1 MFWLDC
7 CNDWLVCTMG
17 ATVVGGLSLGKTK
30 YERPIQGR
38 IPNPFIRP
46 VFPPQPMTTL
56 DPDDLPF
63 KLTIMPEIQ
72 KTSNQNL
79 PATVY
84 KPSELLGI
92 FTSFL
97 SQTDVNRKVIYLRG
111 IYLKNPKHD
120 PRWNSRYDTLRDED
134 TQTEITLQ
142 IPQRLCNN
150 LKDGNLVQ
158 VGGVLGRRAQNNCH
172 IQLMLVVSRIDV
184 VQEQAIDEAEIKR
197 MELRQKKALAG
208 FKNVDSLLEQ
218 LLYTDQR
225 PQVAL
230 VFAQTSITMS
240 DFEAGIN
247 AAKSAIDFT
256 ERRVNFSNSQ
266 ELVRTLQALDEF
278 DFSIIALVRGGGG
291 GIEKLDELDVLES
304 IVSLRTPIIAAVGHV
319 EEKLFIK
326 QLVDKCAPTPNGLGQ
341 YFSEMVESVSEK
353 KTKSRAALTEQI
365 KKQFKDQL
373 EAGQKQNKELQEKLT
388 KLTKAQEEAVKKHN
402 EQVQALTKV
411 QAEATK
417 KHNEQV
423 EVLGK
428 QNQELQKKLS
438 EITKAHEAT
447 QKQQSEAMVKLQAQ
461 MKEQNEAHSKQQQE
475 FNASLKKMQ
484 ETNGEL
490 NKSLSKLTVQNTQ
503 AAKDLNDARERQRQL
518 ERQLQESSGSG
529 LWKIAA
535 IIALLALLASLLF
548 R

>member
-1 MFWLDC
+1 
-7 CNDWLVCTMG
+7 
-17 ATVVGGLSLGKTK
+17 
-30 YERPIQGR
+30 
-38 IPNPFIRP
+38 
-46 VFPPQPMTTL
+46 
-56 DPDDLPF
+56 
-63 KLTIMPEIQ
+63 MPEIQ

-97 SQTDVNRKVIYLRG
+97 SQTDVNRRVIYLRG

-142 IPQRLCNN
+142 IPQRLCDN

-172 IQLMLVVSRIDV
+172 IQLMLVVSRIDI
-184 VQEQAIDEAEIKR
+184 VQEQAIDESEIKR
-197 MELRQKKALAG
+197 MELRQKKASVG

-278 DFSIIALVRGGGG
+278 DFSVIALVRGGGG
-291 GIEKLDELDVLES
+291 GIEKLDELDVLEA
-304 IVSLRTPIIAAVGHV
+304 IVNLKTPIIAAIGHV

-373 EAGQKQNKELQEKLT
+373 EAGQKQNKELQEKL
-388 KLTKAQEEAVKKHN
+388 
-402 EQVQALTKV
+402 QALTKN
-411 QAEATK
+411 QEAAQK
-417 KHNEQV
+417 LHKEQM
-423 EVLGK
+423 EAATK
-428 QNQELQKKLS
+428 QNQELQKKLG
-438 EITKAHEAT
+438 EITKNNETA
-447 QKQQSEAMVKLQAQ
+447 QKQQAEAMGKLQAQ
-461 MKEQNEAHSKQQQE
+461 MKTQADAHTKAQQE
-475 FNASLKKMQ
+475 FSANLKKMQ
-484 ETNGEL
+484 DTNTEL
-490 NKSLSKLTVQNTQ
+490 NKSITTLTAQNAKTS
-503 AAKDLNDARERQRQL
+503 KDLNDARERQRILEQQL
-518 ERQLQESSGSG
+518 AEAGNDG
-529 LWKIAA
+529 KTLWIVIAVVA
-535 IIALLALLASLLF
+535 IIALIAVLVLK
-548 R
+548 

>member
-1 MFWLDC
+1 MSSID
-7 CNDWLVCTMG
+7 
-17 ATVVGGLSLGKTK
+17 
-30 YERPIQGR
+30 
-38 IPNPFIRP
+38 
-46 VFPPQPMTTL
+46 MT
-56 DPDDLPF
+56 
-63 KLTIMPEIQ
+63 EIA
-72 KTSNQNL
+72 SHPSNL
-79 PATVY
+79 PSTTVY

-92 FTSFL
+92 FTAYI

-142 IPQRLCNN
+142 IPQRLCEN

-184 VQEQAIDEAEIKR
+184 VQEQAIDESEIKR
-197 MELRQKKALAG
+197 MELRQKKASDG

-247 AAKSAIDFT
+247 AAKTAIDFT

-278 DFSIIALVRGGGG
+278 DFSVIALVRGGGG
-291 GIEKLDELDVLES
+291 GIEKLDELDVLEA
-304 IVSLRTPIIAAVGHV
+304 IVNLKTPIIAAIGHV

-388 KLTKAQEEAVKKHN
+388 SLTKAQEEAVKKHN

-411 QAEATK
+411 QAEANK

-423 EVLGK
+423 GVLSK

-490 NKSLSKLTVQNTQ
+490 NKSLSKLTAQNTQ

-529 LWKIAA
+529 IWKIAA
-535 IIALLALLASLLF
+535 IIAILAFLASLLF

>member
-1 MFWLDC
+1 
-7 CNDWLVCTMG
+7 
-17 ATVVGGLSLGKTK
+17 
-30 YERPIQGR
+30 
-38 IPNPFIRP
+38 
-46 VFPPQPMTTL
+46 MTNSE
-56 DPDDLPF
+56 
-63 KLTIMPEIQ
+63 LT
-72 KTSNQNL
+72 NL

-92 FTSFL
+92 FTSYL

-142 IPQRLCNN
+142 IPQRLCDN

-197 MELRQKKALAG
+197 MELRQKKASVG
-208 FKNVDSLLEQ
+208 FKNVDGVLEQ

-278 DFSIIALVRGGGG
+278 DFSVIALVRGGGG
-291 GIEKLDELDVLES
+291 GIEKLDDLDVLES
-304 IVSLRTPIIAAVGHV
+304 IVNLKTPIIAAIGHV

-341 YFSEMVESVSEK
+341 YFSELVETVSEK
-353 KTKSRAALTEQI
+353 KTKSRAVLTEQI

-373 EAGQKQNKELQEKLT
+373 EAGKKQNEELQKKLAVLT
-388 KLTKAQEEAVKKHN
+388 KNQEEATKKHN
-402 EQVQALTKV
+402 EQVQALTKA
-411 QAEATK
+411 QEEATK
-417 KHNEQV
+417 KHGEQV
-423 EVLGK
+423 QAAQK
-428 QNQELQKKLS
+428 QNTQLQEQLKNIQKTHKEQLDKLTEAQKTQQEQQKKQAEELS
-438 EITKAHEAT
+438 KNLT
-447 QKQQSEAMVKLQAQ
+447 
-461 MKEQNEAHSKQQQE
+461 
-475 FNASLKKMQ
+475 KMQ
-484 ETNGEL
+484 ETNSQL
-490 NKSLSKLTVQNTQ
+490 QKNLQTVTTQNTETQ
-503 AAKDLNDARERQRQL
+503 KQLMSAVERSKDL
-518 ERQLQESSGSG
+518 ERQLSEAKAGNG
-529 LWKIAA
+529 GNGWKVIAIVA
-535 IIALLALLASLLF
+535 IVALIVLLVIHLMA
-548 R
+548 

>member
-1 MFWLDC
+1 MSSID
-7 CNDWLVCTMG
+7 
-17 ATVVGGLSLGKTK
+17 
-30 YERPIQGR
+30 
-38 IPNPFIRP
+38 
-46 VFPPQPMTTL
+46 MT
-56 DPDDLPF
+56 
-63 KLTIMPEIQ
+63 EIA
-72 KTSNQNL
+72 SHPSNL
-79 PATVY
+79 PSTTVY

-92 FTSFL
+92 FTTYI

-142 IPQRLCNN
+142 IPQRLCEN

-184 VQEQAIDEAEIKR
+184 VQEQAIDESEIKR
-197 MELRQKKALAG
+197 MELRQKKASDG

-247 AAKSAIDFT
+247 AAKTAIDFT

-278 DFSIIALVRGGGG
+278 DFSVIALVRGGGG
-291 GIEKLDELDVLES
+291 GIEKLDELDVLEA
-304 IVSLRTPIIAAVGHV
+304 IVNLKTPIIAAIGHV

-388 KLTKAQEEAVKKHN
+388 SLTKAQEEAVKKHN

-461 MKEQNEAHSKQQQE
+461 MKEQNETHSKQQQE
-475 FNASLKKMQ
+475 VQCVPKKDA
-484 ETNGEL
+484 G
-490 NKSLSKLTVQNTQ
+490 NKWRIK
-503 AAKDLNDARERQRQL
+503 
-518 ERQLQESSGSG
+518 
-529 LWKIAA
+529 
-535 IIALLALLASLLF
+535 
-548 R
+548 

>member
-1 MFWLDC
+1 MNEL
-7 CNDWLVCTMG
+7 TPH
-17 ATVVGGLSLGKTK
+17 TV
-30 YERPIQGR
+30 
-38 IPNPFIRP
+38 
-46 VFPPQPMTTL
+46 
-56 DPDDLPF
+56 
-63 KLTIMPEIQ
+63 
-72 KTSNQNL
+72 NL
-79 PATVY
+79 PQTTY
-84 KPSELLGI
+84 KPSEIIGI
-92 FTSFL
+92 FNSIL
-97 SQTDVNRKVIYLRG
+97 AKQSVNAQVVYLRG
-111 IYLKNPKHD
+111 VYLASGRQPYGGYF
-120 PRWNSRYDTLRDED
+120 YDTLRDED
-134 TQTEITLQ
+134 RQEEITIYLTQ
-142 IPQRLCNN
+142 QQRES
-150 LKDGNLVQ
+150 LKNGNLVM
-158 VGGVLGRRAQNNCH
+158 VGGVLGRNVNHRGQ
-172 IQLMLVVSRIDV
+172 IQLVLNVSRIDII
-184 VQEQAIDEAEIKR
+184 QDQAVDESEIKR
-197 MELRQKKALAG
+197 MELRQKKATIG
-208 FKNVDSLLEQ
+208 FKNVDAILEQ
-218 LLYTDQR
+218 LLYTGGR
-225 PQVAL
+225 PKVAL
-230 VFAQTSITMS
+230 VFAKSSITMS

-247 AAKSAIDFT
+247 AAKTAIDFT
-256 ERRVNFSNSQ
+256 EQRVNFSNSQ
-266 ELVRTLQALDEF
+266 ELVRTLKGIDEF
-278 DFSIIALVRGGGG
+278 GFAVVAIVRGGGG
-291 GIEKLDELDVLES
+291 GIEKLDDLDVLET
-304 IVSLRTPIIAAVGHV
+304 IVNLKTPVIAAIGHV

-326 QLVDKCAPTPNGLGQ
+326 QLVDKAAPTPNGLGQ

-353 KTKSRAALTEQI
+353 QSKSRAALTEQI

-373 EAGQKQNKELQEKLT
+373 EAGKKQNEELQKKLQALT
-388 KLTKAQEEAVKKHN
+388 KNQEEAVKKHN

-475 FNASLKKMQ
+475 FNVSLKKMQ

-490 NKSLSKLTVQNTQ
+490 NKSLSKLTAQNTQ

>member
-1 MFWLDC
+1 MNEL
-7 CNDWLVCTMG
+7 TPH
-17 ATVVGGLSLGKTK
+17 TV
-30 YERPIQGR
+30 
-38 IPNPFIRP
+38 
-46 VFPPQPMTTL
+46 
-56 DPDDLPF
+56 
-63 KLTIMPEIQ
+63 
-72 KTSNQNL
+72 NL
-79 PATVY
+79 PQTTY
-84 KPSELLGI
+84 KPSEIIGI
-92 FTSFL
+92 FNSIL
-97 SQTDVNRKVIYLRG
+97 AKQSVNAQVVYLRG
-111 IYLKNPKHD
+111 VYLASGRQPYGGYF
-120 PRWNSRYDTLRDED
+120 YDTLRDED
-134 TQTEITLQ
+134 RQEEITIYLTQ
-142 IPQRLCNN
+142 QQRES
-150 LKDGNLVQ
+150 LKNGNLVM
-158 VGGVLGRRAQNNCH
+158 VGGVLGRNVNHRGQ
-172 IQLMLVVSRIDV
+172 IQLVLNVSRIDII
-184 VQEQAIDEAEIKR
+184 QDQAVDESEIKR
-197 MELRQKKALAG
+197 MELRQKKATIG
-208 FKNVDSLLEQ
+208 FKNVDAILEQ
-218 LLYTDQR
+218 LLYTGGR
-225 PQVAL
+225 PKVAL
-230 VFAQTSITMS
+230 VFAKSSITMS

-247 AAKSAIDFT
+247 AAKTAIDFT
-256 ERRVNFSNSQ
+256 EQRVNFSNSQ
-266 ELVRTLQALDEF
+266 ELVRTLKGIDEF
-278 DFSIIALVRGGGG
+278 GFAVVAIVRGGGG
-291 GIEKLDELDVLES
+291 GIEKLDDLDVLET
-304 IVSLRTPIIAAVGHV
+304 IVNLKTPVIAAIGHV

-326 QLVDKCAPTPNGLGQ
+326 QLVDKAAPTPNGLGQ
-341 YFSEMVESVSEK
+341 YFSEMVENVSEK
-353 KTKSRAALTEQI
+353 QSKSRAALTEQI

-388 KLTKAQEEAVKKHN
+388 SLTKAQEEAVKKHN

-461 MKEQNEAHSKQQQE
+461 MKEQNEAHSKQQKE
-475 FNASLKKMQ
+475 FNVSLKKMQ

-503 AAKDLNDARERQRQL
+503 AARDLNDARERQRQL

>member
-1 MFWLDC
+1 
-7 CNDWLVCTMG
+7 
-17 ATVVGGLSLGKTK
+17 
-30 YERPIQGR
+30 
-38 IPNPFIRP
+38 
-46 VFPPQPMTTL
+46 
-56 DPDDLPF
+56 
-63 KLTIMPEIQ
+63 MPEIQ

-97 SQTDVNRKVIYLRG
+97 SQTDVNRRVIYLRG

-142 IPQRLCNN
+142 IPQRLCDN

-172 IQLMLVVSRIDV
+172 IQLMLVVSRIDI
-184 VQEQAIDEAEIKR
+184 VQEQAIDESEIKR
-197 MELRQKKALAG
+197 MELRQKKASVG

-278 DFSIIALVRGGGG
+278 DFSVIALVRGGGG
-291 GIEKLDELDVLES
+291 GIEKLDELDVLEA
-304 IVSLRTPIIAAVGHV
+304 IVNLKTPIIAAIGHV

-388 KLTKAQEEAVKKHN
+388 SLTKAQEEAVKKHN

-484 ETNGEL
+484 EMNGEL

-529 LWKIAA
+529 IWKIAA
-535 IIALLALLASLLF
+535 IIAILAFLASLLF

>member
-1 MFWLDC
+1 
-7 CNDWLVCTMG
+7 
-17 ATVVGGLSLGKTK
+17 
-30 YERPIQGR
+30 
-38 IPNPFIRP
+38 
-46 VFPPQPMTTL
+46 
-56 DPDDLPF
+56 
-63 KLTIMPEIQ
+63 MPEIQ
-72 KTSNQNL
+72 KISNQNL

-92 FTSFL
+92 FTSYL
-97 SQTDVNRKVIYLRG
+97 SQTDVNRKIIYLRG

-142 IPQRLCNN
+142 IPQRLCEN

-197 MELRQKKALAG
+197 MELRQKKASVG
-208 FKNVDSLLEQ
+208 FKNVDGVLEQ

-278 DFSIIALVRGGGG
+278 DFSVIALVRGGGG

-304 IVSLRTPIIAAVGHV
+304 IVSLRTPIIAAIGHV

-388 KLTKAQEEAVKKHN
+388 SLTKAQEEAVKKHN

-490 NKSLSKLTVQNTQ
+490 NKSLSKLTAQNTQ

-529 LWKIAA
+529 IWKVAA
-535 IIALLALLASLLF
+535 IIAFLALLASLLF

>member
-1 MFWLDC
+1 
-7 CNDWLVCTMG
+7 
-17 ATVVGGLSLGKTK
+17 
-30 YERPIQGR
+30 
-38 IPNPFIRP
+38 
-46 VFPPQPMTTL
+46 
-56 DPDDLPF
+56 
-63 KLTIMPEIQ
+63 MPEIQ
-72 KTSNQNL
+72 KISNQNL

-92 FTSFL
+92 FTSYL

-142 IPQRLCNN
+142 IPQRLCEN

-184 VQEQAIDEAEIKR
+184 VQEQAIDESEIKR
-197 MELRQKKALAG
+197 MELRQKKASVG

-247 AAKSAIDFT
+247 AAKTAIDFT

-278 DFSIIALVRGGGG
+278 DFSVIALVRGGGG
-291 GIEKLDELDVLES
+291 GIEKLDELDVLEA
-304 IVSLRTPIIAAVGHV
+304 IVNLKTPIIAAIGHV

-388 KLTKAQEEAVKKHN
+388 NLTKTQEEAVKKHN

-423 EVLGK
+423 GVLSK

-438 EITKAHEAT
+438 DITKANETA
-447 QKQQSEAMVKLQAQ
+447 QKQQSEVMVKLQGQ
-461 MKEQNEAHSKQQQE
+461 MKEQNEAHAKQQQE
-475 FNASLKKMQ
+475 FNVSLKKMQ

-490 NKSLSKLTVQNTQ
+490 NKSLSKLTAQNTQ

-518 ERQLQESSGSG
+518 ERQLQQSSGSG
-529 LWKIAA
+529 LWKVAA
-535 IIALLALLASLLF
+535 IVLLVALLGVLLLK
-548 R
+548 

>member
-1 MFWLDC
+1 
-7 CNDWLVCTMG
+7 
-17 ATVVGGLSLGKTK
+17 
-30 YERPIQGR
+30 
-38 IPNPFIRP
+38 
-46 VFPPQPMTTL
+46 
-56 DPDDLPF
+56 
-63 KLTIMPEIQ
+63 MPEIQ

-79 PATVY
+79 PVTVY

-142 IPQRLCNN
+142 IPQRLCDN

-172 IQLMLVVSRIDV
+172 IQLMLVVSRIDI

-197 MELRQKKALAG
+197 MELRQKKASVG

-278 DFSIIALVRGGGG
+278 DFSVIALVRGGGG
-291 GIEKLDELDVLES
+291 GIEKLDDLDVLET
-304 IVSLRTPIIAAVGHV
+304 VVNLKTPTIAAIGHV

-388 KLTKAQEEAVKKHN
+388 SLTKAQEEAVKKHN

-475 FNASLKKMQ
+475 FNVSLKKMQ

-490 NKSLSKLTVQNTQ
+490 NKSLSKLTAQNTQ
-503 AAKDLNDARERQRQL
+503 AAKDLNDGGYKTSNGKL
-518 ERQLQESSGSG
+518 WHKSFFSIESKTSSKTDTSNDKCWY
-529 LWKIAA
+529 L
-535 IIALLALLASLLF
+535 S
-548 R
+548 